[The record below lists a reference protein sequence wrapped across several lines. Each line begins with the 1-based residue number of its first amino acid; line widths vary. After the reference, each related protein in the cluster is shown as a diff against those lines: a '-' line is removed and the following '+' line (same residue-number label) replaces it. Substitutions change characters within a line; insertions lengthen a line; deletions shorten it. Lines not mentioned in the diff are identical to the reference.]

1 MAERVR
7 RKKGLL
13 LVALKAGASRP
24 DFEQALREFK
34 AAGGAPKGIDQRW
47 VVRLGDDAIPRIA
60 HQDLMSASPEPF
72 DAVLQLST
80 EDEGN
85 AADFA
90 DIIAAAAERLDPW
103 LDRSRSAV
111 LIGDEY
117 RITAGD
123 GPIMIVMPLRRLPE
137 LTHEGFMEHWFSR
150 HADLGASVD
159 GVRYRQNHFDYPAT
173 EALSKRLG
181 FTTPPL
187 DGVTESYFLD
197 TDEAYRLMSG
207 PAVAVDAI
215 IDEKRFID
223 HSRSQFA
230 FYTAI

>member
-7 RKKGLL
+7 RKKGLF
-13 LVALKAGASRP
+13 LVALKEGASRA
-24 DFEQALREFK
+24 DFEQALRGLATDAR
-34 AAGGAPKGIDQRW
+34 AANGLDLRW
-47 VVRLGDDAIPRIA
+47 VLRLGEDAIQRIA

-72 DAVLQLST
+72 DAVLQVSAYDEAGAASFAAII
-80 EDEGN
+80 ED
-85 AADFA
+85 AAR
-90 DIIAAAAERLDPW
+90 RLDPW

-123 GPIMIVMPLRRLPE
+123 GPVMIVMPLRRLPA
-137 LTHEGFMEHWFSR
+137 LSHDDFMEHWFRR

-159 GVRYRQNHFDYPAT
+159 GVRYRQNHFDYAAT
-173 EALSKRLG
+173 EALAKRLG
-181 FTTPPL
+181 LTTPPL

-197 TDEAYRLMSG
+197 TEEAHRLMSA

-230 FYTAI
+230 FYAAL